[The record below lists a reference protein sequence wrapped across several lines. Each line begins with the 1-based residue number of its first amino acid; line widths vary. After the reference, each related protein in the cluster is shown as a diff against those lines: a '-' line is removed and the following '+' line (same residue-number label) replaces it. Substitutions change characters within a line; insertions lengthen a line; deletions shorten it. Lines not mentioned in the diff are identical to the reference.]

1 MRRWGQWSYDGVFA
15 EPGAVLIHRKTGA
28 IVTLAQVRSLAEIPQ
43 AMEVA
48 YNLHAIGPMDL
59 IHLAAA
65 LIEIVGER
73 EA

>member
-1 MRRWGQWSYDGVFA
+1 MRKWGRWRLDDGR
-15 EPGAVLIHRKTGA
+15 LIHTGTGGSVA
-28 IVTLAQVRSLAEIPQ
+28 LAQVRTPADIAP

-73 EA
+73 ES

>member
-1 MRRWGQWSYDGVFA
+1 MRRWGNWNYDGVFA
-15 EPGAVLIHRKTGA
+15 ETGAMLVHRKAGA
-28 IVTLAQVRSLAEIPQ
+28 TVPLAQVRSMAEIPQ

-48 YNLHAIGPMDL
+48 YHMCAIGPMDL

-73 EA
+73 KA